1 MDLKE
6 LKDKVREFKKIHCM
20 PLNKPKAGSK
30 HYTEALGKMTPKQ
43 YLQHII
49 NDIMPKHG
57 DHPKEVK
64 MVMKEVKEV
73 KKGGNVWIRF
83 LNEHESEKRDGEDRK
98 DFLKR
103 MAVVYHGMKGKMM
116 KGEKKEKKEEKK
128 PEKKEK
134 KEKEEEKKEE
144 KKEKKEKKKS
154 KTEEAMV
161 AREKMLK
168 EAGFDTDFMEKK
180 AKKAKRASSPKS
192 PKAKKIK
199 EAKKHIE
206 KAKEVLKNA

>member
-1 MDLKE
+1 MDLKQ

-103 MAVVYHGMKGKMM
+103 MAVVYHGMKGK
-116 KGEKKEKKEEKK
+116 
-128 PEKKEK
+128 PEKKV
-134 KEKEEEKKEE
+134 KKEE
-144 KKEKKEKKKS
+144 KKEKKPEKKS

>member
-57 DHPKEVK
+57 KHEEVK
-64 MVMKEVKEV
+64 MVVKEV

-116 KGEKKEKKEEKK
+116 KGEKK

-134 KEKEEEKKEE
+134 KEKKEE
-144 KKEKKEKKKS
+144 KSEKKEKKKS

>member
-30 HYTEALGKMTPKQ
+30 HYTEALGKMTPKE
-43 YLQHII
+43 YLMHII

-57 DHPKEVK
+57 NPKEVK
-64 MVMKEVKEV
+64 MIMKEVKEV

-103 MAVVYHGMKGKMM
+103 MAVMYHGMKG
-116 KGEKKEKKEEKK
+116 
-128 PEKKEK
+128 
-134 KEKEEEKKEE
+134 KKEE
-144 KKEKKEKKKS
+144 KKEKPEKMMKEKK
-154 KTEEAMV
+154 E
-161 AREKMLK
+161 
-168 EAGFDTDFMEKK
+168 
-180 AKKAKRASSPKS
+180 KKAKRASSPKS

-199 EAKKHIE
+199 EAKKHID
-206 KAKEVLKNA
+206 KAKKVLKNA

>member
-20 PLNKPKAGSK
+20 PLNKPKPGSK

-49 NDIMPKHG
+49 NDILPKHG
-57 DHPKEVK
+57 DHPKEVKMVMKEPK

-103 MAVVYHGMKGKMM
+103 MAVVYHGMKGKP
-116 KGEKKEKKEEKK
+116 EKKVKKEEKK
-128 PEKKEK
+128 EKV
-134 KEKEEEKKEE
+134 EKKEE
-144 KKEKKEKKKS
+144 KKEKKPEKKS

-168 EAGFDTDFMEKK
+168 EAGFDTDFKQKKAKK